1 MSLTAFMPFLVLEK
15 PATSKEK
22 LKSGFQVLEGCGRN
36 LYIGSRDGTIQHFT
50 LLEPEGNQQTVRET
64 RRKQL
69 GSKDLITQMKVLPV
83 QNHLLVLCNGSITAF
98 NMFSLE
104 PIPTLSKIRNV
115 SLMSV
120 NDSYSLAQPLVV
132 ELFTLAS
139 RRRAVSI
146 HVVSVNKWECI
157 KEVSLSQDPVSLAV
171 DGSCLCI
178 GTDKNYILHDHKSGI
193 TLDLVPHDSTNQ
205 SVIVQ
210 AVGKG
215 EFLLNG
221 PGSLGIFVNSH
232 GISQR
237 PPLQWSQGV
246 LAAAVYPPYVLALQS
261 EGLLIY
267 SMLDQHLKQT
277 VPLHKAIGLLC
288 TTESVFVFTESEV
301 YNLQPIPLDVQITAL
316 VNSESVHE
324 ALELLQGVE
333 GQLSEDTYK
342 TLQKNTAH
350 TAGFVKFYQGCFQ
363 EAKELFIKGDIDPRE
378 IISLYPDLP
387 SLGDGFTSQLAAVFN
402 TRDLRAMRT
411 EDYATFQGYQEFL
424 GGFLSAIRG
433 TDQSHGHGRDIDCT
447 LLKLYA
453 ERECHKDLD
462 QLLSSGNDC
471 LLDMCVPYLEKNK
484 RFFSLGLLYQS
495 HGQADDAVQTWVKIV
510 DGFLAVSSSPD
521 VYKHIVKFLSQQKC
535 RKLLWKYADWIL
547 QRDQEVGVQIFTNRG
562 DSQESLSDED
572 LAFLT
577 KYPKALELYLEHL
590 VMDFKSKKEKHHT
603 LLATTYVAHI
613 LRDLEHVRAMDTTGN
628 TTRYKLQQFLQD
640 STFYNAED
648 VQEAIKCTPL
658 FVEKAI
664 LHGRAGEHFKA
675 LEVLVH
681 KAKDQQAAEDYCR
694 RTSEGQ
700 STEFINQLYLTLL
713 GIYLQS
719 PHSVRAAVDLLNGN
733 SAAFNL
739 LDVLQVLPDS
749 WSLQLVDRFLIESLR
764 WNFHSRQMRWIEK
777 NLVQVEYHRH
787 KIGWIR
793 DTRGMIKVEKWQLCQ
808 RCGRYLMEPIFL
820 RSLKGELIHEHC
832 GV

>member
-1 MSLTAFMPFLVLEK
+1 MSLTAFVPLLVLEK
-15 PATSKEK
+15 PAAGKEK

-36 LYIGSRDGTIQHFT
+36 LYLGSRDGTIQHFT

-83 QNHLLVLCNGSITAF
+83 LNHLLVLCNGSITAL

-104 PIPTLSKIRNV
+104 PVPTLSKIRNV
-115 SLMSV
+115 SLMTV
-120 NDSYSLAQPLVV
+120 NDSYSLTQPLAV
-132 ELFTLAS
+132 ELFTLSS

-146 HVVSVNKWECI
+146 HVVSVNKWECV
-157 KEVSLSQDPVSLAV
+157 KEVSLSQDPISLAV
-171 DGSCLCI
+171 DGPCLCI
-178 GTDKNYILHDHKSGI
+178 GTDKNYILHDHNSGM

-205 SVIVQ
+205 RVIVQ

-221 PGSLGIFVNSH
+221 PGSLGIFVNNH

-237 PPLQWSQGV
+237 PPLQWSQGA
-246 LAAAVYPPYVLALQS
+246 LAAVGYPPYVLALQS
-261 EGLLIY
+261 EGLFIY

-277 VPLHKAIGLLC
+277 VPLHKAIGLLS
-288 TTESVFVFTESEV
+288 TTESVFVFTEREV
-301 YNLQPIPLDVQITAL
+301 YNLLPVPLDEQITAL
-316 VNSESVHE
+316 VNSERVDE
-324 ALELLQGVE
+324 ALELLQGAK
-333 GQLSEDTYK
+333 GQLSKDTYE
-342 TLQKNTAH
+342 TLQKDTAC

-402 TRDLRAMRT
+402 SRDLRAMRT
-411 EDYATFQGYQEFL
+411 EDYATFQRYQEFL
-424 GGFLSAIRG
+424 GGFLSVVRG
-433 TDQSHGHGRDIDCT
+433 TDQSHGHSQNVDCT

-453 ERECHKDLD
+453 EGGCHKDLD

-471 LLDMCVPYLEKNK
+471 LLDMCAPYLEKNK

-495 HGQADDAVQTWVKIV
+495 HGQTDDAVQTWVKAV
-510 DGFLAVSSSPD
+510 DGFLPDSSCPD
-521 VYKHIVKFLSQQKC
+521 IYGHIVKFLSQQKC
-535 RKLLWKYADWIL
+535 RKFLWKYADWIL
-547 QRDQEVGVQIFTNRG
+547 QRDQEIFTNRG
-562 DSQESLSDED
+562 DSQESLLGED
-572 LAFLT
+572 IEFLT

-590 VMDFKSKKEKHHT
+590 VKDFKSKEEKYHT
-603 LLATTYVAHI
+603 LLATTYVDHI
-613 LRDLEHVRAMDTTGN
+613 LRDLEHGQPMDTT
-628 TTRYKLQQFLQD
+628 TRHKLQQFLQE
-640 STFYNAED
+640 STFYSAED
-648 VQEAIKCTPL
+648 VQEALKCTPL
-658 FVEKAI
+658 YVEKAI
-664 LHGRAGEHFKA
+664 LHGRAGEPLKA

-719 PHSVRAAVDLLNGN
+719 PDLLGAAVDLLNGN
-733 SAAFNL
+733 SSAFSL
-739 LDVLQVLPDS
+739 VDVLQVLPDS
-749 WSLQLVDRFLIESLR
+749 WSLQLVDKFLIESLR
-764 WNFHSRQMRWIEK
+764 WNFHSRRMRWIEK
-777 NLVQVEYHRH
+777 NLAQAEYHRH
-787 KIGWIR
+787 KIAWII
-793 DTRGMIKVEKWQLCQ
+793 DARGMMKVEKWQLCQ

-820 RSLKGELIHEHC
+820 RSPKGELIHKHC
-832 GV
+832 GM